1 MTIEQFIIY
10 VLLAAVVGLI
20 AERLVGSGPWGLI
33 GTIVVGLLGIWVML
47 NLLHWRVPG
56 DPVVGGVPIF
66 TALIGAII
74 VDLILTFLIRSAGP
88 RRGWRRRV

>member
-1 MTIEQFIIY
+1 VI
-10 VLLAAVVGLI
+10 
-20 AERLVGSGPWGLI
+20 
-33 GTIVVGLLGIWVML
+33 
-47 NLLHWRVPG
+47 
-56 DPVVGGVPIF
+56 GGVPIF